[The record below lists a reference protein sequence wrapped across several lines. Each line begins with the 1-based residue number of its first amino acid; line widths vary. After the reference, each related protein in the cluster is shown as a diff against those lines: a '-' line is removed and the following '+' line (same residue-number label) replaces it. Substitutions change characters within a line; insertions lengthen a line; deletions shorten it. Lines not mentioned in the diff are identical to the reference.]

1 MTITKI
7 AIFSNHSCYGSAIKQ
22 IESLLKIITF
32 PTDHCDDNFLRPQK
46 SPNYLSIPAAV
57 KLLNDERQLIS
68 YGLSAYPCKFST
80 QKKIQVVSLNKQNHM
95 AISALNDR
103 KDFGIPVL
111 AVVLVQVSGLASIA
125 LVPLREIL
133 GAGAV
138 YLHYLNRSRKQYIL
152 YEIAC
157 IHHHK
162 FPYATWINF
171 NSSSS
176 IIYLRRD

>member
-1 MTITKI
+1 M
-7 AIFSNHSCYGSAIKQ
+7 
-22 IESLLKIITF
+22 ETF

-57 KLLNDERQLIS
+57 KLLNDERQL
-68 YGLSAYPCKFST
+68 T
-80 QKKIQVVSLNKQNHM
+80 
-95 AISALNDR
+95 LNDR

-157 IHHHK
+157 IHHRVLKLSKICAQFVNFNFHTSCKLFSNTNPHLEQLKNQIESDK
-162 FPYATWINF
+162 FGFTWI
-171 NSSSS
+171 
-176 IIYLRRD
+176 L

>member
-1 MTITKI
+1 MSTLLIT
-7 AIFSNHSCYGSAIKQ
+7 FENCIK
-22 IESLLKIITF
+22 LLGCRASKFAKCKIISPLFNKTF

-57 KLLNDERQLIS
+57 KLLNDERQL
-68 YGLSAYPCKFST
+68 T
-80 QKKIQVVSLNKQNHM
+80 
-95 AISALNDR
+95 LNDR

-111 AVVLVQVSGLASIA
+111 AVVLVHVSGLASIA

-157 IHHHK
+157 IHQHK

-171 NSSSS
+171 SSSSSSSNSSSS

>member
-1 MTITKI
+1 MTTAKQSKSSITEFPLEI
-7 AIFSNHSCYGSAIKQ
+7 RNYEIIHCGLNFIFSNHSCYGSAIKQ
-22 IESLLKIITF
+22 IESLLKIIETF
-32 PTDHCDDNFLRPQK
+32 LISTVDRQWYTLDLCCIHTQK

-57 KLLNDERQLIS
+57 KLLNDERQL
-68 YGLSAYPCKFST
+68 T
-80 QKKIQVVSLNKQNHM
+80 
-95 AISALNDR
+95 LNDR

-152 YEIAC
+152 YEIASVY
-157 IHHHK
+157 HLQV
-162 FPYATWINF
+162 N
-171 NSSSS
+171 
-176 IIYLRRD
+176 R

>member
-57 KLLNDERQLIS
+57 KLLNDERQLRID
-68 YGLSAYPCKFST
+68 
-80 QKKIQVVSLNKQNHM
+80 I
-95 AISALNDR
+95 
-103 KDFGIPVL
+103 
-111 AVVLVQVSGLASIA
+111 
-125 LVPLREIL
+125 REIL

-157 IHHHK
+157 IHHGLLKLSKICAQFVNFNFHTSCKLFSNTNPHLEQLKNQIDQHWALFANFPCSLQDSSTLTDGGAFDK
-162 FPYATWINF
+162 FGFTWI
-171 NSSSS
+171 
-176 IIYLRRD
+176 L

>member
-57 KLLNDERQLIS
+57 KLLNDERQLKIS
-68 YGLSAYPCKFST
+68 SFCLYVKIDDEQQRQQFFNWNVVIVL

-157 IHHHK
+157 IHHLQV
-162 FPYATWINF
+162 N
-171 NSSSS
+171 
-176 IIYLRRD
+176 R

>member
-1 MTITKI
+1 MQ
-7 AIFSNHSCYGSAIKQ
+7 N
-22 IESLLKIITF
+22 ERTF

-80 QKKIQVVSLNKQNHM
+80 ELICENILSKYKTFH
-95 AISALNDR
+95 ISYTQIALNDR

-157 IHHHK
+157 IHHLQV
-162 FPYATWINF
+162 N
-171 NSSSS
+171 
-176 IIYLRRD
+176 R